1 MTMEIQEEIAA
12 DMKHI
17 RADLSDI
24 KEALL
29 RHEPS
34 QRPPA
39 AATTVIYHAR
49 SPDRPLSL
57 EFAALDG

>member
-29 RHEPS
+29 AMFQDLDVME
-34 QRPPA
+34 QR
-39 AATTVIYHAR
+39 TR
-49 SPDRPLSL
+49 
-57 EFAALDG
+57 E